1 MVILGKGFNHLDIR
15 YKSRRL
21 LLSCIF
27 LLLTPPVWCL
37 VLNDPYPESESQ
49 EKIYYSSFEE
59 QPKTL
64 DPARSYSSNEYQ
76 FIGQIYEPPLKYDY
90 LKRPYELI
98 PRSAASMPIVR
109 YLDKNH
115 NPLPPSEA
123 ADAAY
128 SVYTIE
134 IKHGIFYQPHPA
146 LAKDKNGQYMYLELP
161 ADFLDD
167 NDISKLSDFP
177 ETGTRE
183 LVADDYIYEIKRLA
197 SPAVSSSI
205 YGLMSE
211 HIVGFKAFAAS
222 LPPVK
227 RGVFLDLRNYPLEGV
242 KKIDDYTFEITLKG
256 QYPQFLFWL
265 AMPFFSPIPW
275 EADQFYSQAN
285 MDDKNL
291 TFDWYPIGTGPFML
305 VENNPNRQ
313 MVLQKN
319 PNYAQEIFNSEGTDD
334 DKKAGYLAH
343 AGQPLP
349 LIDKAIYT
357 LEKETIP
364 RWNKFLQ
371 GYYDLSGISADSF
384 DQAIQIGDTGE
395 PSLTD
400 SMKAKQIRLTQTIDP
415 TIYYLGFNMR
425 DPVVG
430 GSSERARKL
439 RLAIS
444 IAVNFDENIAIFF
457 NGRGQAAQGPIP
469 PGIFGYRQGKE
480 GINPY
485 VYTWDGK
492 SPQRRTLEEAR
503 ALMRQAGYPD
513 GINPET
519 GRHLILHYD
528 VPVAGGPDDKA
539 VLDWMIKQFAKIGID
554 LNIRGTQYNRFQEK
568 MRDGNAQIFSWGWN
582 ADYPDP
588 ENFLFMLYGRNG
600 KVKYG
605 GENASNYEDKE
616 YDRLFDEMKNRPSD
630 EERMKIID
638 RMVNIVRHDAPW
650 AFGINS
656 ETMTL
661 SHQWIS
667 PTKPGAFNVDL
678 LKYLAVNVAERNNYR
693 REWNQPVF
701 WPLGVFLVF
710 FVLVFLPLLF
720 AYQKKE
726 QQMARR
732 MQA

>member
-227 RGVFLDLRNYPLEGV
+227 RGVFLICGTTRWKAS
-242 KKIDDYTFEITLKG
+242 KKSMITLSK
-256 QYPQFLFWL
+256 
-265 AMPFFSPIPW
+265 
-275 EADQFYSQAN
+275 
-285 MDDKNL
+285 
-291 TFDWYPIGTGPFML
+291 
-305 VENNPNRQ
+305 
-313 MVLQKN
+313 
-319 PNYAQEIFNSEGTDD
+319 
-334 DKKAGYLAH
+334 
-343 AGQPLP
+343 
-349 LIDKAIYT
+349 
-357 LEKETIP
+357 
-364 RWNKFLQ
+364 
-371 GYYDLSGISADSF
+371 
-384 DQAIQIGDTGE
+384 
-395 PSLTD
+395 
-400 SMKAKQIRLTQTIDP
+400 
-415 TIYYLGFNMR
+415 
-425 DPVVG
+425 
-430 GSSERARKL
+430 
-439 RLAIS
+439 
-444 IAVNFDENIAIFF
+444 
-457 NGRGQAAQGPIP
+457 
-469 PGIFGYRQGKE
+469 
-480 GINPY
+480 
-485 VYTWDGK
+485 
-492 SPQRRTLEEAR
+492 
-503 ALMRQAGYPD
+503 
-513 GINPET
+513 
-519 GRHLILHYD
+519 
-528 VPVAGGPDDKA
+528 
-539 VLDWMIKQFAKIGID
+539 
-554 LNIRGTQYNRFQEK
+554 
-568 MRDGNAQIFSWGWN
+568 
-582 ADYPDP
+582 
-588 ENFLFMLYGRNG
+588 
-600 KVKYG
+600 
-605 GENASNYEDKE
+605 
-616 YDRLFDEMKNRPSD
+616 
-630 EERMKIID
+630 
-638 RMVNIVRHDAPW
+638 
-650 AFGINS
+650 
-656 ETMTL
+656 
-661 SHQWIS
+661 
-667 PTKPGAFNVDL
+667 
-678 LKYLAVNVAERNNYR
+678 
-693 REWNQPVF
+693 
-701 WPLGVFLVF
+701 
-710 FVLVFLPLLF
+710 
-720 AYQKKE
+720 
-726 QQMARR
+726 
-732 MQA
+732 